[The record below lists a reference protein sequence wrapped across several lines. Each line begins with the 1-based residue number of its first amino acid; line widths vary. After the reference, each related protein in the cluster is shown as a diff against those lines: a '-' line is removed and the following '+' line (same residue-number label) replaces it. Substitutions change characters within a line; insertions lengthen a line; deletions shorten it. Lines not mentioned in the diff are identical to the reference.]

1 MVLKLTGV
9 SQYFRDQTSV
19 GNGRR
24 IYTLPW
30 IGAQTN
36 LVTINTYNRN
46 RHTFILCVWYM
57 VGTTLKVPHYLFS
70 QYVANYL
77 YYVTVIQP
85 YFVVHEMIM
94 SPDVIVLI
102 ESNKSAHATVKL
114 STYTQ
119 LHPHHSIVEKQV
131 FKYKCLSKRV

>member
-1 MVLKLTGV
+1 
-9 SQYFRDQTSV
+9 
-19 GNGRR
+19 
-24 IYTLPW
+24 
-30 IGAQTN
+30 
-36 LVTINTYNRN
+36 
-46 RHTFILCVWYM
+46 M

-119 LHPHHSIVEKQV
+119 LLLICVPNCCNRYLISNDA
-131 FKYKCLSKRV
+131 RVIDINMH